1 VDVVKGLADR
11 GGRASGL
18 LGAGGLAVTYAARAG
33 VTIARAFPPM
43 MVVTHEGVAAC
54 CNGPGAA
61 RG

>member
-18 LGAGGLAVTYAARAG
+18 LGAGRLAVTYAARAG

-43 MVVTHEGVAAC
+43 MVVTHEGLTS
-54 CNGPGAA
+54 
-61 RG
+61 

>member
-1 VDVVKGLADR
+1 MDVVKGLAGR

-43 MVVTHEGVAAC
+43 MVVTHG
-54 CNGPGAA
+54 GLTS
-61 RG
+61 